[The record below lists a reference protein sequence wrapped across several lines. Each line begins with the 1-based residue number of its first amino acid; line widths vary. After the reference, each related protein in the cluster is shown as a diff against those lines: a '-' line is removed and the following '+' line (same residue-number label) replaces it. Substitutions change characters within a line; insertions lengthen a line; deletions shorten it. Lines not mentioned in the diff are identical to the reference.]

1 MKQHL
6 GQVESD
12 SVGESFKAI
21 PEFTSAKKIYIWQI
35 SWLHFSFSV
44 NSYYQLTINCDF
56 CSVNS

>member
-21 PEFTSAKKIYIWQI
+21 AEFTSVKKIKFYKYHGYTLV
-35 SWLHFSFSV
+35 SG
-44 NSYYQLTINCDF
+44 
-56 CSVNS
+56 